1 MLSYV
6 VRAFCSAACLYTQH
20 NAEGSERVLQ
30 KLKNSVLDK
39 MLQVHLTKAE
49 VDVILEISHY
59 QDDAGRIYGVYYKD
73 VCEAI
78 GISYETFYVTIRSL
92 SDKELIRLQKDF
104 RGDWDIIIIG
114 NDFSYPEALKEG
126 YISTGHDIFYN
137 KAFKKLKANEKLL
150 AMQFIK
156 IGGAGKHYHIGVNL
170 LYEKYA
176 ALLQVTKR
184 TIQVY
189 LGRLREFFS
198 IGIKDKMY
206 WITPLKSV
214 FKYNAPTD
222 SYSYAEHLVKTACRR
237 NKVICSEQRKKDML
251 QLIRQYMGELL
262 DRTSQVFLHAVSGS
276 LEKGNK
282 NISDKRKWNREI
294 NPKFVHKLIR
304 NEL

>member
-1 MLSYV
+1 M
-6 VRAFCSAACLYTQH
+6 
-20 NAEGSERVLQ
+20 Q

-39 MLQVHLTKAE
+39 MLQAHLTKAE
-49 VDVILEISHY
+49 VDVILDISHY
-59 QDDAGRIYGVYYKD
+59 QDDSGKIYGVYYKD

-92 SDKELIRLQKDF
+92 SDKGLIRLQKDF
-104 RGDWDIIIIG
+104 RGDWDIIIID

-137 KAFKKLKANEKLL
+137 MTFKKLKANEKLL
-150 AMQFIK
+150 AMQFLK

-206 WITPLKSV
+206 WITPLVSV
-214 FKYNAPTD
+214 FKYNAPAD
-222 SYSYAEHLVKTACRR
+222 IENFAEHLVEVACRR
-237 NKVICSEQRKKDML
+237 NKATYSERGKKDML
-251 QLIRQYMGELL
+251 QLVKQYIQGLK
-262 DRTSQVFLHAVSGS
+262 TKTAQVFLHAVSGS

-282 NISDKRKWNREI
+282 NIPDKRKWNREL